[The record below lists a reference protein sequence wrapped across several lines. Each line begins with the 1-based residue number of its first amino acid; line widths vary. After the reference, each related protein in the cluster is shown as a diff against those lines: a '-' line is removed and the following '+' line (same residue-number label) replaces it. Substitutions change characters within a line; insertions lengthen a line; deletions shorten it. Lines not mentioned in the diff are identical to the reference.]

1 MEDKDIEKIS
11 RALKQT
17 ITEKCIRVII
27 SKPLQSG
34 EISKV
39 TVRPVLLQ
47 EKLYFQETRYRGTQV
62 LHENLTANEIK
73 EKIEEYFKQGLFG
86 QLEAECEDKRIQILQ
101 NKKGTVTVK
110 IKQLHIASSKG
121 GNGKEADNTS
131 KKYSQPPE
139 TGNYA
144 VSGKLGNV
152 SPQNVRP
159 DLIHNRQRNYIL
171 PDGEPVDFLI
181 ALGVKTPDG
190 RVVKAKYDKFRQI
203 NRYLEFVRDILPP
216 LLQQHNGQNQ
226 EPIRIVDFGCGKSYL
241 TFALYYY
248 LKIMQKQ
255 PVEIIGLDLKK
266 DVIKKCNDLK
276 NRLGYDGL
284 TFLCGDIKDYNGCD
298 TVDMVVTLH
307 ACDTATDYAMEK
319 AVKWKASVIMTVPC
333 CQHELNRQ
341 MKADKVPELKP
352 VLKYGLIKE
361 RMAAL
366 LTDAY
371 RANCLEKAGYDV
383 QILEFIDMEHTPK
396 NILIRAVKS
405 KKMKAAS
412 TDVLSSLDEF
422 WKIEPTLEKL
432 LFSENEE

>member
-1 MEDKDIEKIS
+1 MEVKDIEKIS
-11 RALKQT
+11 QALKQT
-17 ITEKCIRVII
+17 LNETCRRVII
-27 SKPLQSG
+27 SRPLLTG
-34 EISKV
+34 EISKI
-39 TVRPVLLQ
+39 TVRPVILH

-62 LHENLTANEIK
+62 LHENLTPEEIK

-86 QLEAECEDKRIQILQ
+86 QLEAECEEKRVLILQ

-110 IKQLHIASSKG
+110 IKQLQKVPSKD
-121 GNGKEADNTS
+121 GNGKETES
-131 KKYSQPPE
+131 KKLLQNRE
-139 TGNYA
+139 T
-144 VSGKLGNV
+144 VSDVVPGKLEKT
-152 SPQNVRP
+152 SLQNVREE
-159 DLIHNRQRNYIL
+159 LIHNRQRNYIL
-171 PDGEPVDFLI
+171 PEGEPVDFLI
-181 ALGVKTPDG
+181 ALGVQTPDG

-203 NRYLEFVRDILPP
+203 NRYLEFVRDILPA
-216 LLQQHNGQNQ
+216 LLQQHNAPDK

-248 LKIMQKQ
+248 LKIKQKQ

-266 DVIKKCNDLK
+266 DVIVSCNALK
-276 NRLGYDGL
+276 EQLGYDGL

-341 MKADKVPELKP
+341 IKAEKIPQLKP

-371 RANCLEKAGYDV
+371 RANCLEKSGYDV
-383 QILEFIDMEHTPK
+383 QIMEFIDMEHTPK

-405 KKMKAAS
+405 QKMKAAS
-412 TDVLSSLDEF
+412 TDALTSMDEF
-422 WKIEPTLEKL
+422 WKIQPTLEKL
-432 LFSENEE
+432 LFSEKG